1 MNVHFSHNKDDW
13 ETPRHI
19 FDYFNRIYKF
29 DLDVCANADNAKC
42 KRYFDDSENGLKQI
56 WYGDCWMNPPYSNC
70 AEWIKKAYEESRSDI
85 LCRVV
90 CLIPART
97 DTRYWHEYV
106 THGSVFFIK
115 GRLKFSNSKNS
126 APFPSCVVIFDKRVI
141 NKMEN
146 LTI

>member
-13 ETPRHI
+13 ETPQYV

-29 DLDVCANADNAKC
+29 DLDVCATKDNKKC
-42 KRYFDDSENGLKQI
+42 ERYFDKETDGLKQD
-56 WYGDCWMNPPYSNC
+56 WYGNCWMNPPYSQC
-70 AEWIKKAYEESRSDI
+70 AKWIKKAYEESRSNI
-85 LCRVV
+85 CRVV

-97 DTRYWHEYV
+97 DTRYWHQYV

-141 NKMEN
+141 SKMEN